1 MIYTK
6 QQINEIKKRL
16 SVLGIKDTD
25 MKELDL
31 NKTPLSGKETVVI
44 VKDNENVRVPVGS
57 LIPVTMLEDVQLV
70 TEDGEPCLYFIFKT
84 SEGNKAISVKVGS
97 LIAGL
102 DVKMSELEEE
112 VNSLKAKE
120 QQDVRTINTELES
133 LKAQVTSINSALTLI
148 KNAEIPNLKNRCTS
162 LETRVSVLESLI
174 ENIEFVGGQG
184 DNPHRTLK
192 DAPDAYLRNVH
203 YDITTTG
210 ESLVRQYVND
220 SIKVNRLDQP
230 NPIDLP
236 YHATNFRKEA
246 VASSGSINHIYR
258 DGHTYVYNLI
268 PGNRYFYLKDG
279 DWKSLSL
286 VGGRRFIYADKI
298 KNVRD
303 LGGIPTEG
311 CGIIAYDKIFRG
323 SEITGNVIHPQYDM
337 QYLNWLGISLD
348 MDLRDESEVDAE
360 HKNSSPLN
368 AYYTRIPF
376 IRFEEFANMT
386 EDTKV
391 KIKQAFEAVAN
402 EVIRGGKVY
411 IHCAWGFHRAGF
423 LCSLIEGVLG
433 AKQCE
438 IDKDYELS
446 SFSDLGY
453 VTRDDDNYKNGI
465 ATLNTQYGGSWE
477 RVLRVCGVSQQ
488 LIDNFRNEMIV
499 DVSKQQAVGGG
510 YIEVTYEELVK
521 LRNEGSLVPGAKYRM
536 IDYDTL
542 LPYDAAIASCSGI
555 RDLPEAKS
563 QHKYFDLVLTA
574 LSTTE
579 LDCNAK
585 AVHSARDT
593 ENYFKDADLAKW
605 EIKYDLNND
614 TSKYSFAANENIETR
629 VVYDDKII
637 RVNNYYKFKRSSVA
651 AAPCVIKYL
660 GGFKIEVVKSAR
672 PEKLPLGVYNIEAHH
687 DYLTILLDEETL
699 ILLYYDWMTEH
710 YAFEEK
716 KYEGKGV
723 IYYMKDEN
731 NNEVPYDFKNIL
743 FKKNDSWVNTFS
755 IESTSIEESKLRID
769 VTNGIDISTPTLRK
783 WSYTGDAASVGCFFI
798 LPPVPVKVTNT
809 GDSPIEVGSASTILE
824 PAHSMIYNPIASF
837 FYVWPHDSV
846 FLAFEVSEIEER
858 PIIYTYTEAPAT
870 NNTIKPWIDAG
881 VQNLNNNLILC
892 NSEENV
898 VDNNFFDN
906 NAHDNTIE
914 GDAINCKIGKYCY
927 YNRLIN
933 AENSVLGDDCVNIRT
948 NRAENFYVGNGC
960 YNLTF
965 SRASAN
971 VWLKVD
977 DLIHDDSISVYN
989 EHQHII
995 NANEREEPYR
1005 WLMTESTF
1013 NNIMR

>member
-120 QQDVRTINTELES
+120 QQDVKTINTELES
-133 LKAQVTSINSALTLI
+133 LKAQVTTINSALTLI

-323 SEITGNVIHPQYDM
+323 SEITGNVIQSQYDM

-348 MDLRDESEVDAE
+348 LDLRDESEVDAE

-386 EDTKV
+386 EDTKA

-510 YIEVTYEELVK
+510 YIEVTYEELVN
-521 LRNEGSLVPGAKYRM
+521 LRNEGSLIPGAKYRM

-574 LSTTE
+574 LSATE

-614 TSKYSFAANENIETR
+614 TSKYSFAANENIETKI
-629 VVYDDKII
+629 VYDDNIL

-651 AAPCVIKYL
+651 VAACVIKCL
-660 GGFKIEVVKSAR
+660 GGFKIEVIESAR
-672 PEKLPLGVYNIEAHH
+672 PERLPLGVYNIEAHH

-699 ILLYYDWMTEH
+699 VLLYYDWMTEH

-723 IYYMKDEN
+723 IYYMKDEF

-743 FKKNDSWVNTFS
+743 FINGTNDVPTFDR
-755 IESTSIEESKLRID
+755 E
-769 VTNGIDISTPTLRK
+769 
-783 WSYTGDAASVGCFFI
+783 
-798 LPPVPVKVTNT
+798 
-809 GDSPIEVGSASTILE
+809 
-824 PAHSMIYNPIASF
+824 AHN
-837 FYVWPHDSV
+837 VV
-846 FLAFEVSEIEER
+846 
-858 PIIYTYTEAPAT
+858 
-870 NNTIKPWIDAG
+870 IKPWIEQG
-881 VQNLNNNLILC
+881 VQHLNK
-892 NSEENV
+892 NV
-898 VDNNFFDN
+898 FTGSSGSTIIDNVFFDN

-927 YNRLIN
+927 YNILID

-948 NRAENFYVGNGC
+948 NRAEYFYVGNGC

-965 SRASAN
+965 NRAGAN